1 MPEGVA
7 FGIIYDGVDLGTN
20 SDKTQ
25 TSLYFTK
32 SEKGSKYAKTLTMS
46 YQIYIKKT
54 ANLSSSIVFDTD
66 EIAVFQLDGVGGINN
81 NAGL

>member
-46 YQIYIKKT
+46 YQIYIKKRLT
-54 ANLSSSIVFDTD
+54 YPAALFLI
-66 EIAVFQLDGVGGINN
+66 LMK
-81 NAGL
+81 

>member
-46 YQIYIKKT
+46 YQIYIKK
-54 ANLSSSIVFDTD
+54 N
-66 EIAVFQLDGVGGINN
+66 G
-81 NAGL
+81 